1 MNFIIKLSFLSE
13 YWKLLF
19 LQTLPHEKN
28 IAPHLHIRLVEKVGM
43 MSEEKRILGSYTSDE
58 HILSDCFIKKDA
70 EGLKDEYS
78 KEEKFLSEERKEK
91 SKKLST

>member
-1 MNFIIKLSFLSE
+1 
-13 YWKLLF
+13 
-19 LQTLPHEKN
+19 
-28 IAPHLHIRLVEKVGM
+28 M

-78 KEEKFLSEERKEK
+78 KEEKFLSDERKEK